1 MRWTSMVLKLTDEV
15 DPMMSKLMRWT
26 SVMSQLMRWTSMVL
40 KLTDEVDLHEVK
52 ADKVDFHDVTA
63 D

>member
-1 MRWTSMVLKLTDEV
+1 M
-15 DPMMSKLMRWT
+15 
-26 SVMSQLMRWTSMVL
+26 MSQLMRWTSMVL